1 MLTTLFSMNL
11 ENSSQRLH
19 VPLGLSR
26 AGHVGAERG
35 TEAVRRSGAYVWIS
49 FTFNFPLC
57 ERRYVAVSDGKP
69 SVS

>member
-1 MLTTLFSMNL
+1 MNL

-35 TEAVRRSGAYVWIS
+35 TEAGRSGAYVWIS

-69 SVS
+69 GMS